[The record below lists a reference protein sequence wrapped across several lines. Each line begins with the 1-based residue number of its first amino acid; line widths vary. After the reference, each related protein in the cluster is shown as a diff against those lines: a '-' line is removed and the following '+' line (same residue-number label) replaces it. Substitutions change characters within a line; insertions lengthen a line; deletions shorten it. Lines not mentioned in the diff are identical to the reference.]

1 MKKTSF
7 VVLSL
12 LFCSI
17 LYAKQLEP
25 PVATTKPHLVA
36 VHNDKLTDSYFWLRE
51 KTNPEVVNYLKAENA
66 YATQM
71 LSHTKQLQEK
81 LYTEMLGRI
90 KETDLSVPYR
100 YGDYFYYSRTEKG
113 KQYAIHC
120 RKKESLDAKEEVLLD
135 LNVLA
140 EGNSFMALG
149 AFDVT
154 DDGNLL
160 AFSTDPTGFRVYRL
174 QVKDLKTGKMLAD
187 TANDVGSVFW
197 AGDNRTLFYTTKDP
211 AKRSYRLYRHV
222 LGSKSELLY
231 EEKDERFS
239 VYGYRTRSRDY
250 LILQSASLTTSE
262 VKMMDAAEPGGNWK
276 MIVPRKQDREV
287 DVEHHGDLL
296 YLRVNDTGRNFR
308 MVRVPLSDPDE
319 KNWKEV
325 IPHRDEVMLESI
337 DFFKDHYVLSE
348 RENGLEQIRITDI
361 QSGKSHHMTFPEP
374 VYTAYVS
381 TNRVWDTPVLRYSYQ
396 SMVTPSSVFD
406 YNVKTGEQKLMKQQE
421 VLGGYDP
428 TQYASERLWATAKD
442 GTKIP
447 ISIVYKKSF
456 VKDGSAPLHLYAY
469 GSYGANMTPTFSSNN
484 LSLLDR
490 GFAFAVAHIRGGGEM
505 GKKWH
510 DQGRMLNKMNTF
522 TDFIACAE
530 HLIANKYTSRERLV
544 ISGGS
549 AGGLLMGVVTN
560 LRPDL
565 FKAVVNHVPFVDVIN
580 TMLDSSIPLTAA
592 EFEEWGN
599 PKNQAEYEY
608 MKQYCPYT
616 NLTAKEYPS
625 LLVKTSFNDSQVMY
639 WEPAKYV
646 AKLRAL
652 KTDKNPL
659 LFVINMGAGHGG
671 SSGRYDRLREYALD
685 YAFLLDQVGIK
696 Q

>member
-100 YGDYFYYSRTEKG
+100 YGGYFYYSRTEKG

-325 IPHRDEVMLESI
+325 IPHRDEV
-337 DFFKDHYVLSE
+337 
-348 RENGLEQIRITDI
+348 
-361 QSGKSHHMTFPEP
+361 
-374 VYTAYVS
+374 
-381 TNRVWDTPVLRYSYQ
+381 
-396 SMVTPSSVFD
+396 
-406 YNVKTGEQKLMKQQE
+406 
-421 VLGGYDP
+421 
-428 TQYASERLWATAKD
+428 
-442 GTKIP
+442 
-447 ISIVYKKSF
+447 
-456 VKDGSAPLHLYAY
+456 
-469 GSYGANMTPTFSSNN
+469 
-484 LSLLDR
+484 
-490 GFAFAVAHIRGGGEM
+490 
-505 GKKWH
+505 
-510 DQGRMLNKMNTF
+510 
-522 TDFIACAE
+522 
-530 HLIANKYTSRERLV
+530 
-544 ISGGS
+544 
-549 AGGLLMGVVTN
+549 
-560 LRPDL
+560 
-565 FKAVVNHVPFVDVIN
+565 
-580 TMLDSSIPLTAA
+580 
-592 EFEEWGN
+592 
-599 PKNQAEYEY
+599 
-608 MKQYCPYT
+608 
-616 NLTAKEYPS
+616 
-625 LLVKTSFNDSQVMY
+625 
-639 WEPAKYV
+639 
-646 AKLRAL
+646 
-652 KTDKNPL
+652 
-659 LFVINMGAGHGG
+659 
-671 SSGRYDRLREYALD
+671 
-685 YAFLLDQVGIK
+685 
-696 Q
+696 